1 MAIFSHNAILS
12 IFTDV
17 IKEANRVYYHQYII
31 SHINYWEKNSHG

>member
-17 IKEANRVYYHQYII
+17 IKEANRVYYHQY
-31 SHINYWEKNSHG
+31 NYYFTHKLLGKK